1 MSVKQKL
8 LWSALLITLI
18 QLLLV
23 GGLTYFSERSEQIA
37 TAQQLTQLL
46 DTQST
51 RLSLDENRYL
61 LHKDPSL
68 AQEFVHEIQR
78 TRETM
83 ARLGEIL
90 PGELTDHLVALGK
103 GIDGYQEEF
112 QKLQQQQEKVGH
124 TPESGLY
131 GQLRAATHSLEAALK
146 ARSEPQLQVMLLQLR
161 RDEKDFMLRRDMRYL
176 AKLEENAA
184 PLADA
189 LAATPEQAALLQR
202 YRQHFGDL
210 VAAEQQLG
218 LTDQEGLRASLN
230 VKERQMSDYSAAL
243 LEALTRYAEV
253 QHDRQLWMM
262 ILLCAAGILTALLLN
277 LAIGRSIMGGIDQL
291 AGVMRRVT
299 ANSDLTL
306 RARLTGQDELAAMGR
321 DFDTMLD
328 HFHALIE
335 QVKGSVGH
343 LESQT
348 RLLSQQAEQ
357 AQRALLKQLEES
369 DLVASAATEME
380 STISNIADNTET
392 AAASA
397 RDTHSAAEQGRDSVQ
412 QTRQTIRQLSEQ
424 LAGTSQEGEALASES
439 QTISSVLDVIRAIAE
454 QTNLLALNAAIEAAR
469 AGDQG
474 RGFAVV
480 ADEVRSLA
488 MRTQQSTT
496 EIATIIGSLQSRTA
510 SMVAQIGECRENG
523 EQSVAAANL
532 AGEQLG
538 LITERMEAVLD
549 MNTQI
554 ATAVEE
560 QSSVAS
566 EINRNAVMI
575 RDIANQVRGQA
586 EESLAATLQ
595 VEEQAGKLARAID
608 QFRV

>member
-8 LWSALLITLI
+8 LWSAFLITLI

-23 GGLTYFSERSEQIA
+23 GGLSYFSERNEQLA
-37 TAQQLTQLL
+37 MAQRLTQQLDSERTQLA
-46 DTQST
+46 
-51 RLSLDENRYL
+51 LDEKLYL
-61 LHKDPSL
+61 LRKDPSL
-68 AQEFVHEIQR
+68 VTEFAAQSQR
-78 TRETM
+78 IRETIQQLQGYLPAEM
-83 ARLGEIL
+83 DAHLTVLGGALDDYQAEFKRLQSE
-90 PGELTDHLVALGK
+90 
-103 GIDGYQEEF
+103 QERIG
-112 QKLQQQQEKVGH
+112 L
-124 TPESGLY
+124 TPEAGLY
-131 GQLRAATHSLEAALK
+131 GKLRAATHALESALK
-146 ARSEPQLQVMLLQLR
+146 ERDDPRLEVILLQLR
-161 RDEKDFMLRRDMRYL
+161 RNEKDFMLRRDARYL
-176 AKLEENAA
+176 DQLEANAT
-184 PLADA
+184 PLAEA
-189 LAATPEQAALLQR
+189 LAANPEQAELLQR
-202 YRQHFGDL
+202 YRQYFKEL
-210 VAAEQQLG
+210 VSAEQQLG
-218 LTDQEGLRASLN
+218 LTGKDGLRANLIQ
-230 VKERQMSDYSAAL
+230 KEQKMASASATL
-243 LEALTRYAEV
+243 LKELTTYVNA
-253 QHDRQLWMM
+253 QHDRQTWMM
-262 ILLCAAGILTALLLN
+262 IMLCAVGIITALLLN
-277 LAIGRSIMGGIDQL
+277 LAIGRSIMSGLDKL
-291 AGVMRRVT
+291 ADVMRRVT
-299 ANSDLTL
+299 SNNDLTL
-306 RARLTGQDELAAMGR
+306 RARLTGKDELAAMGR

-335 QVKGSVGH
+335 RVKGSVGH

-348 RLLSQQAEQ
+348 RLLSQQAELTQQ
-357 AQRALLKQLEES
+357 ALSKQLEES

-380 STISNIADNTET
+380 STIANIADNTET

-412 QTRQTIRQLSEQ
+412 QTGQTIRQLSER
-424 LAGTSQEGEALASES
+424 LDETGHEGEALSQES

-510 SMVAQIGECRENG
+510 SMVAQIGECRDNG
-523 EQSVAAANL
+523 EQSVSAAQL
-532 AGEQLG
+532 AGEQLN

-560 QSSVAS
+560 QSSVAA

-586 EESLAATLQ
+586 EESLSATLQ
-595 VEEQAGKLARAID
+595 VEQQASELASAID

>member
-8 LWSALLITLI
+8 LWSAFLITLI

-23 GGLTYFSERSEQIA
+23 GGLSYFSERNEQLA
-37 TAQQLTQLL
+37 MAQRLTQQLDSERTQLA
-46 DTQST
+46 
-51 RLSLDENRYL
+51 LDEKLYL
-61 LHKDPSL
+61 LRKDPSL
-68 AQEFVHEIQR
+68 ITEFAAQSQR
-78 TRETM
+78 IRETIQQLQGYLPAEM
-83 ARLGEIL
+83 DAHLTVLGGALDDYQAEFKRLQSE
-90 PGELTDHLVALGK
+90 
-103 GIDGYQEEF
+103 QERIG
-112 QKLQQQQEKVGH
+112 L
-124 TPESGLY
+124 TPEAGLY
-131 GQLRAATHSLEAALK
+131 GKLRAATHALESAFKERDDPRL
-146 ARSEPQLQVMLLQLR
+146 EVILLQLR
-161 RDEKDFMLRRDMRYL
+161 RNEKDFMLRRDARYL
-176 AKLEENAA
+176 DQLEANAT
-184 PLADA
+184 PLAEA
-189 LAATPEQAALLQR
+189 LAANPEQAELLQR
-202 YRQHFGDL
+202 YRQYFKEL
-210 VAAEQQLG
+210 VSAEQQLG
-218 LTDQEGLRASLN
+218 LTGKDGLRASLIQ
-230 VKERQMSDYSAAL
+230 KEQKMASASATL
-243 LEALTRYAEV
+243 LKELTTYVNA
-253 QHDRQLWMM
+253 QHDRQTWMM
-262 ILLCAAGILTALLLN
+262 IMLCAVGIITALLLN
-277 LAIGRSIMGGIDQL
+277 LAIGRSIMSGLDKL
-291 AGVMRRVT
+291 ADVMRRVT
-299 ANSDLTL
+299 SNNDLTL
-306 RARLTGQDELAAMGR
+306 RARLTGKDELAAMGR

-335 QVKGSVGH
+335 RVKGSVGH

-348 RLLSQQAEQ
+348 RLLSQQAELTQQ
-357 AQRALLKQLEES
+357 ALSKQLEES

-380 STISNIADNTET
+380 STIANIADNTET

-412 QTRQTIRQLSEQ
+412 QTGQTIRQLSER
-424 LAGTSQEGEALASES
+424 LDETGHEGEALSQES

-510 SMVAQIGECRENG
+510 SMVAQIGECRDNG
-523 EQSVAAANL
+523 EQSVSAAQL
-532 AGEQLG
+532 AGEQLN

-560 QSSVAS
+560 QSSVAA

-586 EESLAATLQ
+586 EESLSATLQ
-595 VEEQAGKLARAID
+595 VEQQASELASAID

>member
-8 LWSALLITLI
+8 LWSAFLITLI

-23 GGLTYFSERSEQIA
+23 GGLSYFSERNEQLA
-37 TAQQLTQLL
+37 MAQRLTQQLDSERTQLA
-46 DTQST
+46 
-51 RLSLDENRYL
+51 LDEKLYL
-61 LHKDPSL
+61 LRKDPSL
-68 AQEFVHEIQR
+68 VTEFAAQSQR
-78 TRETM
+78 IRETIQQLQGYLPAEM
-83 ARLGEIL
+83 DAHLTVLGGALDDYQAEFKRLQSE
-90 PGELTDHLVALGK
+90 
-103 GIDGYQEEF
+103 QERIG
-112 QKLQQQQEKVGH
+112 L
-124 TPESGLY
+124 TPEAGLY
-131 GQLRAATHSLEAALK
+131 GKLRAATHALESALK
-146 ARSEPQLQVMLLQLR
+146 ERDDPRLEVILLQLR
-161 RDEKDFMLRRDMRYL
+161 RNEKDFMLRRDARYL
-176 AKLEENAA
+176 DQLEANAT
-184 PLADA
+184 PLAEA
-189 LAATPEQAALLQR
+189 LAANPEQAELLQR
-202 YRQHFGDL
+202 YRQYFKEL
-210 VAAEQQLG
+210 VTAEQQLG
-218 LTDQEGLRASLN
+218 LTGKDGLRASLIQ
-230 VKERQMSDYSAAL
+230 KEQKMASASATL
-243 LEALTRYAEV
+243 LKELTTYVNA
-253 QHDRQLWMM
+253 QHDRQTWMM
-262 ILLCAAGILTALLLN
+262 IMLCAVGIITALLLN
-277 LAIGRSIMGGIDQL
+277 LAIGRSIMSGLDKL
-291 AGVMRRVT
+291 ADVMRRVT
-299 ANSDLTL
+299 SNNDLTL
-306 RARLTGQDELAAMGR
+306 RARLTGKDELAAMGR

-335 QVKGSVGH
+335 RVKGSVGH

-348 RLLSQQAEQ
+348 RLLSQQAELTQQ
-357 AQRALLKQLEES
+357 ALSKQLEES

-380 STISNIADNTET
+380 STIANIADNTET

-412 QTRQTIRQLSEQ
+412 QTGQTIRQLSER
-424 LAGTSQEGEALASES
+424 LDETGHEGEALSQES

-510 SMVAQIGECRENG
+510 SMVAQIGECRDNG
-523 EQSVAAANL
+523 EQSVSAAQL
-532 AGEQLG
+532 AGEQLN

-560 QSSVAS
+560 QSSVAA

-586 EESLAATLQ
+586 EESLSATLQ
-595 VEEQAGKLARAID
+595 VEQQASELASAID
-608 QFRV
+608 QFKV

>member
-8 LWSALLITLI
+8 LWSAFLITLI

-23 GGLTYFSERSEQIA
+23 GGLSYFSERNEQLA
-37 TAQQLTQLL
+37 MAQRLTQQLDSERTQLA
-46 DTQST
+46 
-51 RLSLDENRYL
+51 LDEKLYL
-61 LHKDPSL
+61 LRKDPSL
-68 AQEFVHEIQR
+68 VTEFAAQSQR
-78 TRETM
+78 IRETIQQLQGYLPAEM
-83 ARLGEIL
+83 DAHLTVLGGALDDYQAEFKRLQSE
-90 PGELTDHLVALGK
+90 
-103 GIDGYQEEF
+103 QERIG
-112 QKLQQQQEKVGH
+112 L
-124 TPESGLY
+124 TPEAGLY
-131 GQLRAATHSLEAALK
+131 GKLRAATHALESALK
-146 ARSEPQLQVMLLQLR
+146 ERDDPRLEVILLQLR
-161 RDEKDFMLRRDMRYL
+161 RNEKDFMLRRDARYL
-176 AKLEENAA
+176 DQLEANAT
-184 PLADA
+184 PLAEA
-189 LAATPEQAALLQR
+189 LAANPEQAELLQR
-202 YRQHFGDL
+202 YRQYFKEL
-210 VAAEQQLG
+210 VSAEQQLG
-218 LTDQEGLRASLN
+218 LTGKDGLRASLIQ
-230 VKERQMSDYSAAL
+230 KEQKMASASATL
-243 LEALTRYAEV
+243 LKELTTYVNA
-253 QHDRQLWMM
+253 QHDRQTWMM
-262 ILLCAAGILTALLLN
+262 IMLCAVGIITALLLN
-277 LAIGRSIMGGIDQL
+277 LAIGRSIMSGLDKL
-291 AGVMRRVT
+291 ADVMRRVT
-299 ANSDLTL
+299 SNNDLTL
-306 RARLTGQDELAAMGR
+306 RARLTGKDELAAMGR
-321 DFDTMLD
+321 DFDTMLG

-335 QVKGSVGH
+335 RVKGSVGH

-348 RLLSQQAEQ
+348 RLLSQQAELTQQ
-357 AQRALLKQLEES
+357 ALSKQLEES

-380 STISNIADNTET
+380 STIANIADNTET

-412 QTRQTIRQLSEQ
+412 QTGQTIRQLSER
-424 LAGTSQEGEALASES
+424 LDETGHEGEALSQES

-510 SMVAQIGECRENG
+510 SMVAQIGECRDNG
-523 EQSVAAANL
+523 EQSVSAAQL
-532 AGEQLG
+532 AGEQLN

-560 QSSVAS
+560 QSSVAA

-586 EESLAATLQ
+586 EESLSATLQ
-595 VEEQAGKLARAID
+595 VEQQASELASAID
-608 QFRV
+608 QFKV

>member
-8 LWSALLITLI
+8 LWSAFLITLI

-23 GGLTYFSERSEQIA
+23 GGLSYFSERNEQLA
-37 TAQQLTQLL
+37 MAQRLTQQLDSERTQLA
-46 DTQST
+46 
-51 RLSLDENRYL
+51 LDEKLYL
-61 LHKDPSL
+61 LRKDPSL
-68 AQEFVHEIQR
+68 ITEFAAQSQR
-78 TRETM
+78 IRETIQQLQGYLPAEM
-83 ARLGEIL
+83 DAHLTVLGGALDDYQAEFKRLQSE
-90 PGELTDHLVALGK
+90 
-103 GIDGYQEEF
+103 QERIG
-112 QKLQQQQEKVGH
+112 L
-124 TPESGLY
+124 TPEAGLY
-131 GQLRAATHSLEAALK
+131 GKLRAATHALESALK
-146 ARSEPQLQVMLLQLR
+146 ERDDPRLEVILLQLR
-161 RDEKDFMLRRDMRYL
+161 RNEKDFMLRRDARYL
-176 AKLEENAA
+176 DQLEANAT
-184 PLADA
+184 PLAEA
-189 LAATPEQAALLQR
+189 LSANPEQAELLQR
-202 YRQHFGDL
+202 YRQYFKEL
-210 VAAEQQLG
+210 VTAEQQLG
-218 LTDQEGLRASLN
+218 LTGKDGLRANLIQ
-230 VKERQMSDYSAAL
+230 KEQKMASASATL
-243 LEALTRYAEV
+243 LKELTTYVHA
-253 QHDRQLWMM
+253 QHDRQTWMM
-262 ILLCAAGILTALLLN
+262 IMLCAVGIITALLLN
-277 LAIGRSIMGGIDQL
+277 LAIGRSIMSGLDKL
-291 AGVMRRVT
+291 ADVMRRVT
-299 ANSDLTL
+299 SNNDLTL
-306 RARLTGQDELAAMGR
+306 RARLTGKDELAAMGR

-335 QVKGSVGH
+335 RVKGSVGH

-348 RLLSQQAEQ
+348 RLLSQQAELTQQ
-357 AQRALLKQLEES
+357 ALSKQLEES

-380 STISNIADNTET
+380 STIANIADNTET

-412 QTRQTIRQLSEQ
+412 QTGQTIRQLSER
-424 LAGTSQEGEALASES
+424 LDETGHEGEALSQES

-510 SMVAQIGECRENG
+510 SMVAQIGECRDNG
-523 EQSVAAANL
+523 EQSVSAAQL
-532 AGEQLG
+532 AGEQLN

-560 QSSVAS
+560 QSSVAA

-586 EESLAATLQ
+586 EESLSATLQ
-595 VEEQAGKLARAID
+595 VEQQASELASAID

>member
-8 LWSALLITLI
+8 LWSAFLITLI

-23 GGLTYFSERSEQIA
+23 GGLSYFSEHNEQLA
-37 TAQQLTQLL
+37 TAQQLTQQL
-46 DTQST
+46 DSERTQ
-51 RLSLDENRYL
+51 LALDEKLYL
-61 LHKDPSL
+61 LRKDPSL
-68 AQEFVHEIQR
+68 IAEFTAQSQR
-78 TRETM
+78 IRETIQQLQGYLPAEM
-83 ARLGEIL
+83 DAHLTVLGGALDDYQAEFKRLQSE
-90 PGELTDHLVALGK
+90 
-103 GIDGYQEEF
+103 QERIG
-112 QKLQQQQEKVGH
+112 L
-124 TPESGLY
+124 TPETGLY
-131 GQLRAATHSLEAALK
+131 GKLRAATHALESALK
-146 ARSEPQLQVMLLQLR
+146 ERDDPRLEVILLQLR
-161 RDEKDFMLRRDMRYL
+161 RNEKDFMLRRDARYL
-176 AKLEENAA
+176 DQLEANAT
-184 PLADA
+184 PLAEA
-189 LAATPEQAALLQR
+189 LSANPEQTELLQR
-202 YRQHFGDL
+202 YRQYFKEL
-210 VAAEQQLG
+210 VSAEQQLG
-218 LTDQEGLRASLN
+218 LTGKDGLRASLIQ
-230 VKERQMSDYSAAL
+230 KEQKMASASATL
-243 LEALTRYAEV
+243 LKELTTYVHA
-253 QHDRQLWMM
+253 QHDRQTWMM
-262 ILLCAAGILTALLLN
+262 IMLCAVGIITALLLN
-277 LAIGRSIMGGIDQL
+277 LAIGRSIMSGLDKL
-291 AGVMRRVT
+291 ADVMRRVT
-299 ANSDLTL
+299 SNNDLTL
-306 RARLTGQDELAAMGR
+306 RARLTGKDELAAMGR

-335 QVKGSVGH
+335 RVKGSVGH

-348 RLLSQQAEQ
+348 RLLSQQAELTQQ
-357 AQRALLKQLEES
+357 ALSKQLEES

-380 STISNIADNTET
+380 STIANIADNTET

-412 QTRQTIRQLSEQ
+412 QTGQTIRQLSER
-424 LAGTSQEGEALASES
+424 LDETGHEGEALSQES

-510 SMVAQIGECRENG
+510 SMVAQIGECRDNG
-523 EQSVAAANL
+523 EQSVSAAQL
-532 AGEQLG
+532 AGEQLN

-560 QSSVAS
+560 QSSVAA

-586 EESLAATLQ
+586 EESLSATLQ
-595 VEEQAGKLARAID
+595 VEQQASELASAID
-608 QFRV
+608 QFKV

>member
-37 TAQQLTQLL
+37 TAQRLTQLL
-46 DTQST
+46 DSQST
-51 RLSLDENRYL
+51 QLALDEKLYL
-61 LHKDPSL
+61 LRKDPAL
-68 AQEFVHEIQR
+68 VQEFSRELQLTH
-78 TRETM
+78 ETM
-83 ARLGEIL
+83 ARLDEVL
-90 PGELTDHLVALGK
+90 PEELDSHLVTLGK
-103 GIDGYQEEF
+103 GLDEYQSEF
-112 QKLQQQQEKVGH
+112 LKLQQQQEKVGL

-131 GQLRAATHSLEAALK
+131 GQLRAATHALEASLK
-146 ARSEPQLQVMLLQLR
+146 ERNEPHLQVMLLQLR
-161 RDEKDFMLRRDMRYL
+161 RDEKDFMLRRDIRYL
-176 AKLEENAA
+176 TKLEENAA
-184 PLADA
+184 PLAEA
-189 LAATPEQAALLQR
+189 IAATPEQAALLAR
-202 YRQHFGDL
+202 YRQHFRDL

-218 LTDQEGLRASLN
+218 LNGQEGLRASLTG
-230 VKERQMSDYSAAL
+230 KERQMSDYSATL
-243 LEALTRYAEV
+243 LEALTRYAEA

-277 LAIGRSIMGGIDQL
+277 LAIGRSIMGGIEQL
-291 AGVMRRVT
+291 ANVMRRVT
-299 ANSDLTL
+299 QSSDLTL
-306 RARLTGQDELAAMGR
+306 RARLTGRDELAAMGR

-335 QVKGSVGH
+335 QVKGSVNH
-343 LESQT
+343 LETQT
-348 RLLSQQAEQ
+348 RMLSRQAEQ
-357 AQRALLKQLEES
+357 TQHALLKQLEES

-380 STISNIADNTET
+380 STIANIADNTET

-412 QTRQTIRQLSEQ
+412 QTRQTIRQLSER
-424 LAGTSQEGEALASES
+424 LSDTSQEGAALASES

-523 EQSVAAANL
+523 EQSVTAANL
-532 AGEQLG
+532 AGEQLS

-595 VEEQAGKLARAID
+595 VEEQSGKLARAVD